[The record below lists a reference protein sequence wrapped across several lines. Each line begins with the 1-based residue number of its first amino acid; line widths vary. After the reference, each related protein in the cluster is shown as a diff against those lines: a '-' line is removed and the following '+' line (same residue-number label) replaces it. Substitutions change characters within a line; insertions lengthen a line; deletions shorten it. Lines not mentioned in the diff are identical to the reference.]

1 MILEEILMKSPDI
14 SLRGKSTPESPIRK
28 LAVHAEAAR
37 ARGVHIYH
45 LNIGQP
51 DIPTPNEFFQALQSF
66 EQKVLAYGPSNGLP
80 GFLKTMTDYYRKN
93 GIELEPGECM
103 ITTAG
108 SEAVLFAM
116 MAAASPGDE
125 IIVPEPFYPNYN
137 GFAHM
142 AGIRLVPLGTD
153 PENGY
158 RLPPAKQLEQCLT
171 PRTRAIMICSPNNP
185 TGTVLSREEMKT
197 VAGFALRNKLFILSD
212 EVYREFC
219 FSGEHVSIM
228 EFPEIRENAILVDSL
243 SKRYSACGARIG
255 CIASKNRDVI
265 RTVLKFGQARLCP
278 PTLEQIGA
286 MAVVKTGDRYFSEM
300 LEEYRKRRDTLFQRL
315 SKMKGVKCVRPEG
328 AFYMMVTFPVS
339 DIEKFCRWMLTDF
352 HDQNETVMMAPGP
365 GFYATPGRG
374 VEEARIAYVLN
385 TQDLNRSMDILE
397 KGLDAYSG

>member
-1 MILEEILMKSPDI
+1 MKSPDI

-28 LAVHAEAAR
+28 LAVHADAAK
-37 ARGVHIYH
+37 AHGVHIYH

-80 GFLKTMTDYYRKN
+80 EFLKTMADYYRKN
-93 GIELEPGECM
+93 GIEVEPKDCM
-103 ITTAG
+103 ISTAG

-142 AGIRLVPLGTD
+142 AGIRLIPVGTD

-158 RLPPAKQLEQCLT
+158 RLPSIQKLEQCLT
-171 PRTRAIMICSPNNP
+171 TRSRAIIICSPNNP
-185 TGTVLSREEMKT
+185 TGTVLTREEMKI
-197 VAGFALRNKLFILSD
+197 VADFALHNQLFVLSD

-219 FSGEHVSIM
+219 FSGKHVSIM
-228 EFPEIRENAILVDSL
+228 EFSEISENAILVDSL
-243 SKRYSACGARIG
+243 SKRYSACGARVG
-255 CIASKNRDVI
+255 CIVSKNKEI
-265 RTVLKFGQARLCP
+265 MKTVLKFGQARLCP

-286 MAVVKTGDRYFSEM
+286 MALVKTGERYFSDM
-300 LEEYRKRRDTLFQRL
+300 LEEYRERRDTLFQRL
-315 SKMKGVKCVRPEG
+315 SKIQGVKCVKPEG
-328 AFYMMVTFPVS
+328 AFYMMVTFPVK
-339 DIEKFCRWMLTDF
+339 DIEDFCRWMLTDF
-352 HDQNETVMMAPGP
+352 HDQNETVMIAPGP

-374 VEEARIAYVLN
+374 MREARIAYVLN
-385 TQDLNRSMDILE
+385 SQALNRSMDILE
-397 KGLDAYSG
+397 KGLNAYPG